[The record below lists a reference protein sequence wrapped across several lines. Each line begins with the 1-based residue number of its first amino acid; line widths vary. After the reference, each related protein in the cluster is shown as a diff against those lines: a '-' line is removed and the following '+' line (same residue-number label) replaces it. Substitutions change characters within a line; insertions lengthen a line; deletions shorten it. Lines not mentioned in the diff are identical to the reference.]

1 MPCPYGRMNM
11 LLEIHPL
18 GALIAA
24 GFVGTLASVLW
35 WMLHPPALIPAAAA
49 KARQSLFAV
58 KKILVPTIGLPYAER
73 GVELACRLGDDQH
86 AEILLIYV
94 VEVPRTLPLNVPLPE
109 AEQQAAEALERGAS
123 IVTLHKISVTKIVQ
137 RARLAGEEIAKIAKV
152 HDVDMIV
159 LGLRSEEEG
168 LRGAALGKTS
178 DSILRNAPC
187 EVVINK
193 LPKAWV

>member
-1 MPCPYGRMNM
+1 M
-11 LLEIHPL
+11 LSQIHPL

-24 GFVGTLASVLW
+24 GFVTTLVAVLW
-35 WMLHPPALIPAAAA
+35 WMLNPPALIPAAAA

-73 GVELACRLGDDQH
+73 GIELACRLGDDQH
-86 AEILLIYV
+86 AEILLAYV
-94 VEVPRTLPLNVPLPE
+94 MEVPRTLPLGVPLPE
-109 AEQQAAEALERGAS
+109 AEQRAVEALERGAS
-123 IVTLHKISVTKIVQ
+123 IVALHEIPVTKIVQ
-137 RARLAGEEIAKIAKV
+137 RARLAGEEIAKIAKDR
-152 HDVDMIV
+152 DVDMIV
-159 LGLRSEEEG
+159 LGIRSEEEG

>member
-1 MPCPYGRMNM
+1 VSSEA
-11 LLEIHPL
+11 LAIVAEIRPL
-18 GALIAA
+18 GVLIAT
-24 GFVGTLASVLW
+24 GFVGTLLAVLW
-35 WMLHPPALIPAAAA
+35 WMLNPPALIPAAAA

-86 AEILLIYV
+86 AQILLAYV
-94 VEVPRTLPLNVPLPE
+94 LEVPRTLPLSVPLPE
-109 AEQQAAEALERGAS
+109 AEQRAAEALERGAS
-123 IVTLHKISVTKIVQ
+123 IVALHDIPVTKIVQ
-137 RARLAGEEIAKIAKV
+137 RARLAGEEIAKIAKA

-168 LRGAALGKTS
+168 LRGATLGKTS

-193 LPKAWV
+193 LPKSWT